1 MDMNL
6 EELEEALDELFPGG
20 FSIETDSHGEMVIY
34 TGLALEEDG
43 ELGVFESEE
52 EEDEDLDPDFDPLE
66 DEDMD
71 DE

>member
-1 MDMNL
+1 
-6 EELEEALDELFPGG
+6 LFPGG

-34 TGLALEEDG
+34 TGLTLEEDG
-43 ELGVFESEE
+43 ELGAFES

>member
-34 TGLALEEDG
+34 TGLTLEEDG
-43 ELGVFESEE
+43 ELGVFES

-66 DEDMD
+66 DEDGD